1 MHRYGNSHQTEG
13 AQKRVMKD
21 VIYEFMGVTD
31 GIAMSDILGWIF
43 AALGGMVVYKEIDHI
58 RTSVERHGML
68 KDIENTFWSI
78 YNSVIAKSCNDK

>member
-1 MHRYGNSHQTEG
+1 
-13 AQKRVMKD
+13 
-21 VIYEFMGVTD
+21 
-31 GIAMSDILGWIF
+31 MSDILGWIF